1 MSLTNG
7 HIATEETW
15 DLHNRMMVEP
25 LAITDLE
32 MYSILKKEKHRQS
45 HVLELSASVNF
56 ASRAVLE
63 AMGSCM
69 NNRYPTV
76 REKNGEFERVCKTR
90 ALEAFG
96 LDSDT
101 WGVDLRPY
109 SGSPANFSIYLAI
122 VGPHGRIM
130 GLDVPDGGHIS
141 HGYMRKDK
149 KISATSLLFE
159 SMPYK
164 VDPETGYIDYDKL
177 EENARLFC
185 PKLIIAGASAYSRNF
200 DYPRMKQITDEIG
213 AYLLAD
219 IAHISG
225 LVAAGLVPSPFE
237 FCDIVSTTTYKTLRG
252 CRSGIIYYRKG
263 VQRIEADG
271 KKTLYKFEPLIN
283 QVMRSGLQGGQ
294 HSHSIA
300 GVAVALKQTMTPQFK
315 AYQKQVLANCKALS
329 SALTARGYKIVTGG
343 TDTHLIVVDLRNKE
357 TDGMH
362 AAKVLEACAIMA
374 TKNSCPGDKNPL
386 RPSGL
391 RLGTPALTSRALV
404 EEDFRKVAEF
414 LDKGIELTV
423 ELQRSLDP
431 NVTLEEFMKA
441 LSQDKFQQRVDELRV
456 KVENFVKQF
465 PMPGFS
471 DI

>member
-300 GVAVALKQTMTPQFK
+300 G
-315 AYQKQVLANCKALS
+315 
-329 SALTARGYKIVTGG
+329 G